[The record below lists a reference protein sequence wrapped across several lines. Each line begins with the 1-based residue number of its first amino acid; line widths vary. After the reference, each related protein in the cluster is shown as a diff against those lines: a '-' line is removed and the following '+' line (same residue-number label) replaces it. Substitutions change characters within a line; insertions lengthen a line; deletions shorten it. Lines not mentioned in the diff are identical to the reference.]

1 MVEGLL
7 VSPAF
12 WLLAFLGVILTGI
25 SKSGFAG
32 GAGVVAVPLLALVM
46 PVPLA
51 VFLMLPL
58 LLTMDIK
65 TIHYYRQ
72 HTSTAELKKIVPAA
86 LAGIAAGGLL
96 LGRLPVEMLKLLLGG
111 LSVVF
116 ALWHRLAPRLGQM
129 KGAAW
134 LWGGISGLT
143 STLIHAGGPPINI
156 YLIARQ
162 LPKLTWLA
170 SAGVFFGVMNTVK
183 VFPYLMTGRWTLQL
197 LALSLALLPL
207 ALLGTW
213 LGRWI
218 QGKIPEQQFVLYCR
232 LLLLVSGLLLIA
244 QVVTDQD

>member
-1 MVEGLL
+1 MESQLA
-7 VSPAF
+7 SPLF
-12 WLLAFLGVILTGI
+12 WLLALIGVTLTGI

-51 VFLMLPL
+51 VLLMLPL
-58 LLTMDIK
+58 LLAMDIK
-65 TIHYYRQ
+65 TIQYYRQ

-96 LGRLPVEMLKLLLGG
+96 LGKLPVESLKVLLGG
-111 LSVVF
+111 LSIVF
-116 ALWHRLAPRLGQM
+116 ALWHRLAPILGQM

-156 YLIARQ
+156 YLIAQR

-170 SAGVFFGVMNTVK
+170 SAGVFFGVMNAVK
-183 VFPYLMTGRWTLQL
+183 VFPYLMTGHWTREL
-197 LALSLALLPL
+197 LALSLALLPV
-207 ALLGTW
+207 AIFGTW
-213 LGRWI
+213 LGRQI
-218 QGKIPEQQFVLYCR
+218 QGRISEQQFVLCCR

-244 QVVTDQD
+244 QVIAGSR